1 MIAKYK
7 SCWSHKKPSEMFPKV
22 FLYILSYKLRAHFI
36 FHGVVA
42 LAGSKAGSLGDL
54 ADGSGGVCNAVLFC
68 VAKAQGVHIVEE
80 AAEFSLED
88 AGYVGAVE
96 SVAGGRSG

>member
-1 MIAKYK
+1 
-7 SCWSHKKPSEMFPKV
+7 MFPKV
-22 FLYILSYKLRAHFI
+22 FLYILSYKSRLFATIRVKIKLRAHLF

-54 ADGSGGVCNAVLFC
+54 ADGSGGVCGAVLVC
-68 VAKAQGVHIVEE
+68 VAKAQGVYIVEE

-96 SVAGGRSG
+96 SAAGGRSG